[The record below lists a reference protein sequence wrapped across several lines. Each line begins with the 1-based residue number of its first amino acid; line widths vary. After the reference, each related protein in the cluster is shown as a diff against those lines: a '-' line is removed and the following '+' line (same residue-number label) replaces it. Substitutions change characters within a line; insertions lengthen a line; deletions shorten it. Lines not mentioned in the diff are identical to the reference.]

1 MIVRER
7 LVTAAGMGALCAA
20 DGPLTDSQ
28 VEGLP

>member
-1 MIVRER
+1 
-7 LVTAAGMGALCAA
+7 LVTTAGMGALCAA